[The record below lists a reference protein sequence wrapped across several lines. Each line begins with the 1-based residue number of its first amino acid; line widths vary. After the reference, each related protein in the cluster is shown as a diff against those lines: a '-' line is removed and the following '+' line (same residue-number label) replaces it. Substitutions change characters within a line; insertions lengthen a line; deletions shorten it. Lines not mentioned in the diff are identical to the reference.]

1 MNIRIGEVKIPSH
14 QRRLREWK
22 VQSIAQKMRERGYNA
37 SYPITIDQ
45 DGYLVDGGHRLEAAK
60 RAGLTEVPSLVKP
73 QDVPSITHGIRCNE
87 DGADTEQ
94 HDVFDYAELCWTLA
108 KIQKLE
114 GAQIANVLGW
124 TTKQQVDQYTSIKTK
139 LHPRAWTLA
148 AYGSTTNP
156 SLVDSVESDVV
167 DSASTKV
174 DWKETHFRSFLSHL
188 PCPNGD
194 RAIMRAQVRAISELI
209 AKPTKLTAKV
219 AGDVAEHYA
228 WYTRLAKLMTA
239 ALVQDVGIEDRK
251 MLLRDVYRNVYGKT
265 ESERDLSR
273 FEETLNTLNERA
285 HGVKLYQADALQLI
299 PTLDDKS
306 IALVVTDPPY
316 NTTSHQW
323 DKMGTDGE
331 FLAWMQEWLL
341 ALSPKLKD
349 EYHLFVFCDP
359 DYFAPLEMM
368 MRADGWPLKSRIIW
382 EYRNLVKGRDVTDKF
397 IENYQVCL
405 HLGTHALNWSP
416 EWDDSRF
423 MVQEFP
429 TPQSNF
435 NEGRHH
441 PTAKPV
447 ALIEHLVRVGS
458 KAGDV
463 VLDMFAGGGTTGVAC
478 QDVKQRRCILVEI
491 EDGFCGAIEH
501 RLGIKRTLL

>member
-1 MNIRIGEVKIPSH
+1 MNIKIGDVKIPAH

-22 VQSIAQKMRERGYNA
+22 VQSIAQKMRDRGYNA

-45 DGYLVDGGHRLEAAK
+45 DGYLVDGGHRLEAAR

-87 DGADTEQ
+87 DGADTER
-94 HDVFDYAELCWTLA
+94 HDVFDYAELC
-108 KIQKLE
+108 
-114 GAQIANVLGW
+114 AQLSPGTKDDSIADLLGW
-124 TTKQQVDQYTSIKTK
+124 NNRQTVIYHRNIKNLLHRQAWELATGGVTKNSEVVTPD
-139 LHPRAWTLA
+139 A
-148 AYGSTTNP
+148 
-156 SLVDSVESDVV
+156 DDVV
-167 DSASTKV
+167 TPDVTRVTAE
-174 DWKETHFRSFLSHL
+174 WKERHFRSFLSHL

-194 RAIMRAQVRAISELI
+194 HAIMRAQVRAISELI
-209 AKPTKLTAKV
+209 AKPDKLTAKV
-219 AGDVAEHYA
+219 AGDVAERYA
-228 WYTRLAKLMTA
+228 WHTQLAKLMTTV
-239 ALVQDVGIEDRK
+239 LVQDVGVEDRK

-265 ESERDLSR
+265 ESERDLTR
-273 FEETLNTLNERA
+273 FNETLNALNERA